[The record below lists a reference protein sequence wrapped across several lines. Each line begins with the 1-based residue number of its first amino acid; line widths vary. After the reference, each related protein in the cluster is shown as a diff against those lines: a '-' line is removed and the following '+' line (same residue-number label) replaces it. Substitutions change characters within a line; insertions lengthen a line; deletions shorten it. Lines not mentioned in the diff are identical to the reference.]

1 MKHLAEKKKLLKKYL
16 DKLTSN
22 SVVCVNGKVV
32 RVSDLT
38 RTMCQNNVELDFEDV
53 KILIH
58 PIVYTKYMQIVPS
71 TVTIKIYEEDKVMV
85 NNKISTVG
93 KNPLEFVSQL
103 TNSQIER
110 LISVLEPIISD
121 IDREV
126 ALINE
131 EEGTPELR
139 AKKRAIKEIKGYLD
153 SNLDFDKLPTSQL
166 VKFGEL
172 LYSAV
177 K

>member
-1 MKHLAEKKKLLKKYL
+1 MVNMLEKKEILKKYL
-16 DKLTSN
+16 NKLTSN
-22 SVVCVNGKVV
+22 KVVYVNGRVV

-58 PIVYTKYMQIVPS
+58 PIMYTKYMQIVPS
-71 TVTIKIYEEDKVMV
+71 AVTIKIYEKGKVMV
-85 NNKISTVG
+85 NDKISTIG

-103 TNSQIER
+103 TNNQIER

-131 EEGTPELR
+131 EEGNQ
-139 AKKRAIKEIKGYLD
+139 GV
-153 SNLDFDKLPTSQL
+153 S
-166 VKFGEL
+166 KFQPRFR
-172 LYSAV
+172 
-177 K
+177 